1 MHCVGLASVRPDEDF
16 VCNACKKF
24 QLALIQGQLS
34 SATATE
40 PSAMEVVEMEKASGL
55 MEDKKGDDSS
65 DSATTKRAKSKSIS
79 NNLKENSI

>member
-24 QLALIQGQLS
+24 QLALSQGQLS
-34 SATATE
+34 STTATE
-40 PSAMEVVEMEKASGL
+40 PSAMEVVEKVSSL
-55 MEDKKGDDSS
+55 IEDKKGDDSS